1 MANDA
6 PDRRYLGYSKFSS
19 VPDGLIAHIAPS
31 PGPLC
36 PKCSQLCYPSFFA
49 FGSQPA
55 EEEDELIQDADHLLG
70 AYDEIS
76 RRALNCEFCQLVV
89 EALANS
95 TRGSIGEDIPRISKV
110 QNAKIYI
117 NRSLAGSYYYGAP
130 LPTDDSAAQSNDVT
144 GSQRGE
150 SLIEGS
156 QIGENQGDPG
166 RIDVGCIIVYT
177 DIDYSHDVRVRREDR
192 GHIRL
197 LANDAHLLGQK
208 PMYHGRVV
216 GNHISPDLL
225 RSWIMTCNDS
235 HPLCQKIKHE
245 WGLEHLTGPRSLRY
259 VDTMNM
265 CLRWRHWYDLA
276 EHVALSYVWG
286 GSQGLQLL
294 KVNQKQLFVKGALRD
309 AWGTIPAVLRDAIEL
324 VRDLNDKNEKKTIYL
339 WVDQLCIIQDDLA
352 DKATQVQQMNQTYF
366 RSIGTL
372 IAAEG
377 SHSNFPL
384 SRHNCHSF
392 SPQHTHQRDSTSG
405 QMIKNIQ
412 GLRLLA
418 ALPGS
423 TDTLEKSIW
432 NTRAWTLQES
442 VLSHSS
448 IEFGR
453 NQVTFRCASE
463 VFRED
468 LVAEVTKEGHQDM
481 DSTGRKWINSQAWER
496 RVVPTEDRDW
506 PLTFEMYARLVEG
519 YTGRAMTY
527 PTDILPAFQGI
538 SQVFHAIAGWKV
550 LNGLIEDVIDFSL
563 LWRPNGD
570 TKRRFNENGDPDQP
584 GQNSLHLRLPTY
596 SWCAWL
602 GPMTYRP
609 QSFHI
614 RTFVKQF
621 DVIGPKNQKRKIVRF
636 SQNREEIF
644 EPTNLEPKGGYAPH
658 DCSNFQ
664 DMTQTAYYFKPQVQN
679 LAYRMHLSKNPHKQN
694 VDGPR
699 ILQFTTKCVR
709 LLLSTVDPRMDTSNK
724 SQGCK
729 SVWLLDS
736 QRRRIGAV
744 WNVPELDPYDDRE
757 VEVIM
762 LSRNKSESEAAN
774 GWHFDRSVYEWS
786 EWCLCIVL
794 LIRRLPGK
802 GLCERLTIGKV
813 HEACLESSWDELVR
827 LV

>member
-1 MANDA
+1 MANNA
-6 PDRRYLGYSKFSS
+6 PDYRYFGYSKFSS
-19 VPDGLIAHIAPS
+19 VPDGLISHIAPS

-36 PKCSQLCYPSFFA
+36 PRCSQLDYPGFFA
-49 FGSQPA
+49 SESQPA
-55 EEEDELIQDADHLLG
+55 EEQELLQDADHLLG

-76 RRALNCEFCQLVV
+76 RKAFNCEFCQLVI
-89 EALANS
+89 EALVNS
-95 TRGSIGEDIPRISKV
+95 THGLIEKETIWTSKLQHANV
-110 QNAKIYI
+110 YL
-117 NRSLAGSYYYGAP
+117 NRSSAGSYYYGAP
-130 LPTDDSAAQSNDVT
+130 LPVDETVPDGDKVS
-144 GSQRGE
+144 GSPHAETR
-150 SLIEGS
+150 IERNQVDG
-156 QIGENQGDPG
+156 NQGDDG
-166 RIDVGCIIVYT
+166 KINVGCIIVYT
-177 DIDYSHDVRVRREDR
+177 DIDYPPDVHVRRQDR
-192 GHIRL
+192 GYIRL
-197 LANDAHLLGQK
+197 LANDAHLLGQE

-225 RSWIMTCNDS
+225 RTWIMTCNDS
-235 HPLCQKIKHE
+235 HSLCKTIKHE

-259 VDTMNM
+259 VDTINM

-294 KVNQKQLFVKGALRD
+294 KSNQKQLFVKGALKNTWD
-309 AWGTIPAVLRDAIEL
+309 NIPAVIRDAIEL
-324 VRDLNDKNEKKTIYL
+324 VRDLNSENEEKKIYL
-339 WVDQLCIIQDDLA
+339 WVDQLCIIQDDPT

-377 SHSNFPL
+377 SHSNLPL

-392 SPQHTHQRDSTSG
+392 SPQHTHQRDSASG

-423 TDTLEKSIW
+423 ADSLSNSKWS
-432 NTRAWTLQES
+432 TRAWTLQES
-442 VLSHSS
+442 VLSHAS
-448 IEFGR
+448 IEFGK
-453 NQVTFRCASE
+453 NQVIFRCASE

-468 LVAEVTKEGHQDM
+468 FVAEVTKEGFGDM
-481 DSTGRKWINSQAWER
+481 NSTGRKWTNSQAWER

-506 PLTFEMYARLVEG
+506 PMTFNMYAELVEG

-563 LWRPNGD
+563 LWRPNGEI
-570 TKRRFNENGDPDQP
+570 KRRFSQNGDPNQP
-584 GQNSLHLRLPTY
+584 GHDNLHMRLPTY

-602 GPMTYRP
+602 GPMTYMP
-609 QSFHI
+609 QSFDI
-614 RTFVKQF
+614 KTFIKRF
-621 DVIGPKNQKRKIVRF
+621 DVVGPKNQKRKLVRF
-636 SQNREEIF
+636 SQNRDEIF
-644 EPTNLEPKGGYAPH
+644 EPTNLEPGAGYAPH

-699 ILQFTTKCVR
+699 VLQFTTKCVK
-709 LLLSTVDPRMDTSNK
+709 LLLGMAYPNIHTSNE

-729 SVWLLDS
+729 SVWLLDNR
-736 QRRRIGAV
+736 QRQIGAV
-744 WNVPELDPYDDRE
+744 WHVPELDEYNNRE

-762 LSRNKSESEAAN
+762 LSRNKSASEAAD
-774 GWHFDRSVYEWS
+774 GWHFDLSAHTWS
-786 EWCLCIVL
+786 EWCLCNVL
-794 LIRRLPGK
+794 LIKRLPSNS
-802 GLCERLTIGKV
+802 LCERLTIGKV
-813 HEACLESSWDELVR
+813 HETCLESSWDELVR